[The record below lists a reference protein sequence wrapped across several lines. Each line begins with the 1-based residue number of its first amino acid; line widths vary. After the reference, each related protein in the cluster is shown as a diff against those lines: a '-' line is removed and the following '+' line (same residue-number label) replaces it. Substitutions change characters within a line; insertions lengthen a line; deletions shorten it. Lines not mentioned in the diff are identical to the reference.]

1 MESPQFSIAMKKI
14 LFLPV
19 LILSLGLASCHQTE
33 KRGDLEPFAD
43 LESFFQHNQETFPA
57 STLRDI
63 YKRCFQDYFG
73 PAHIIADS
81 ARCAAYIENEL
92 NMVDP
97 DKGAPMVDLAG
108 PEGNYVRVNLM
119 LVKNGIIPVSTMVK
133 ALMRSCEVGYRNGA
147 RPITSEE
154 WAVRWGEILMLLPSE
169 GLEKLPNLEQDVEE
183 ITALLLRGEYVM
195 HHSQTFNEAY
205 NYHYRLIRYD
215 VFMDEI
221 FPLL

>member
-1 MESPQFSIAMKKI
+1 MKKI

-119 LVKNGIIPVSTMVK
+119 LVKNGTIPVATMVK
-133 ALMRSCEVGYRNGA
+133 ALMRSCEVKYRDGKAPLTPEAWTA
-147 RPITSEE
+147 RWS
-154 WAVRWGEILMLLPSE
+154 EILQGLPSD
-169 GLEKLPNLEQDVEE
+169 GLEKLPDLQQNVEE

-195 HHSQTFNEAY
+195 HHSRGFNEAY

-215 VFMDEI
+215 VFMEEL